1 MTLDRPKTTG
11 KRGENRHW
19 WGHIRDI
26 TAQLDMPPAMMPHVA
41 YSVLMMEAGGLDDW
55 PEEFTMES
63 WKTVGSALAALAIER
78 AHYFADSFGL
88 SLVERDEHGREYR
101 VTY

>member
-1 MTLDRPKTTG
+1 MKLDRPKTTG
-11 KRGENRHW
+11 KRSENSHF

-26 TAQLDMPPAMMPHVA
+26 TAQLDMPEAMMAHVA
-41 YSVLMMEAGGLDDW
+41 YAVLFMEAGGMDDW
-55 PEEFTMES
+55 PLTEVG

-78 AHYFADSFGL
+78 THYFADSFGL
-88 SLVERDEHGREYR
+88 SLVERDEKGREYR

>member
-1 MTLDRPKTTG
+1 MKLDRPKTTG
-11 KRGENRHW
+11 KRSETNHF

-26 TAQLDMPPAMMPHVA
+26 TAQLDMPDTMMPHVA
-41 YSVLMMEAGGLDDW
+41 YAVLFVEADGMDDW
-55 PEEFTMES
+55 PLEEVG
-63 WKTVGSALAALAIER
+63 WKLVGGALAALAIER
-78 AHYFADSFGL
+78 AHHFADSFGL